1 MVPFFSIIIP
11 TYNRASMLPIAIDSV
26 INQTFILWELII
38 VDDGST
44 DNTKALVENYKD
56 NRIRYIYQHN
66 QERSAARNNGIEI
79 SAGRYICFLDS
90 DDYYMPDRLQL
101 LYLKLIELSEPIA
114 FIFTGLSIDNN
125 GIITVPIHYD
135 LFQLPNKYD
144 FFMRSHIHC
153 QQTCISR
160 EILLK
165 NKFNTDFKIGEDTEL
180 WFRIISRFNFIYL
193 KDQNTVV
200 ITDHDDRSINV
211 SLNNVY
217 YDVLKLFN
225 YVRKEFK
232 YPFSKDTIQ
241 YINRDCYFGIAKY
254 YIYQKQRFNALI
266 NLLLS
271 LIYDIRYRQFRYRL
285 NIALNII
292 FNFNKALQLIG
303 NNQQN

>member
-79 SAGRYICFLDS
+79 SVGRYICFLDS

-114 FIFTGLSIDNN
+114 LFLQGFLL
-125 GIITVPIHYD
+125 ITMALLLYPLIMIY
-135 LFQLPNKYD
+135 FNSNKYD

-180 WFRIISRFNFIYL
+180 GS
-193 KDQNTVV
+193 
-200 ITDHDDRSINV
+200 
-211 SLNNVY
+211 
-217 YDVLKLFN
+217 
-225 YVRKEFK
+225 E
-232 YPFSKDTIQ
+232 
-241 YINRDCYFGIAKY
+241 
-254 YIYQKQRFNALI
+254 
-266 NLLLS
+266 
-271 LIYDIRYRQFRYRL
+271 
-285 NIALNII
+285 
-292 FNFNKALQLIG
+292 
-303 NNQQN
+303 